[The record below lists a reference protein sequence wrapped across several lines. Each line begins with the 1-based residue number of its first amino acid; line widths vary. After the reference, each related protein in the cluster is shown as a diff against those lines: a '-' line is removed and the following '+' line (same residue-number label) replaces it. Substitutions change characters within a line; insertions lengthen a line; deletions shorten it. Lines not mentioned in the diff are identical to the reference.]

1 MSENPTARSQEWL
14 DYARADLTAARV
26 LRHAPEVSLAITC
39 FHTQQCAEKA
49 LKAVLV
55 QHEIAFPRTHIIERL
70 LDLLLAAEVKVP
82 ARVNEAF
89 VLTQYAVEARYPGHV
104 DPIALDEADNALNVA
119 AEVLAWAEAQYI
131 ATHESRDFTRP
142 RGAP

>member
-1 MSENPTARSQEWL
+1 MSENPPSPSQEWL
-14 DYARADLTAARV
+14 EYARADLAAARV
-26 LRHAPEVSLAITC
+26 LGHAPQVSPAITC
-39 FHTQQCAEKA
+39 FHAQQCAEKA

-55 QHEIAFPRTHIIERL
+55 QHEIVFPRTHIIERL

-104 DPIALDEADNALNVA
+104 T
-119 AEVLAWAEAQYI
+119 QS
-131 ATHESRDFTRP
+131 H
-142 RGAP
+142 